1 MFNMELLSHIPYI
14 FLNKLGIIINYQ
26 NPRKP
31 IPINDIFHINEI
43 TLLLFIQQE
52 LLFIPT

>member
-1 MFNMELLSHIPYI
+1 MFNMELLSHIPHI
-14 FLNKLGIIINYQ
+14 FLIKLGIIINYQ